1 MSCDVL
7 KPIEIFFS
15 LFFNVYKMRRNIDVI
30 FAKCN
35 RWPWMDIPG
44 VWIIIIR
51 KKALVIFRWFWF
63 YLIKFWD
70 AGVLCF
76 SWCFYFFIL
85 LREGNFKERNFMVYC
100 VQKCFHWD
108 KCMHIFSSFSIAKFK
123 YSEKI
128 SLNNTWNTTT

>member
-44 VWIIIIR
+44 VWIIIIG
-51 KKALVIFRWFWF
+51 KKALVIFCWFWF

-70 AGVLCF
+70 AGLFCF
-76 SWCFYFFIL
+76 SWCFYFLFCYVKEILRKGISWCIVSRNVFIGINVCIFFPL
-85 LREGNFKERNFMVYC
+85 FPLRNFNIP
-100 VQKCFHWD
+100 K
-108 KCMHIFSSFSIAKFK
+108 
-123 YSEKI
+123 KI
-128 SLNNTWNTTT
+128 SLNNTWNMTT